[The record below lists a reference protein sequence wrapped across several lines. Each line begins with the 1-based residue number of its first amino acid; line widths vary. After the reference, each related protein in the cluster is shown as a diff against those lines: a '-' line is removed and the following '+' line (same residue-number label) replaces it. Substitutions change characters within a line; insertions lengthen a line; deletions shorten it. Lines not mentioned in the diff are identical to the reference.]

1 MADFYGRRSYPH
13 FELERGQGFRILRR
27 CVKYYYY
34 SSQGFLAKLDSGIKC
49 FKFMFTVYDGHGG
62 AKIAAHVSKNLHK
75 FIVRRPEY
83 KQGNYEDAIVKV
95 WNLAIPSYLTY
106 FKVKRFFRPSWS
118 VTRQRERTSL

>member
-1 MADFYGRRSYPH
+1 
-13 FELERGQGFRILRR
+13 
-27 CVKYYYY
+27 
-34 SSQGFLAKLDSGIKC
+34 
-49 FKFMFTVYDGHGG
+49 MFTVYDGHGG

-106 FKVKRFFRPSWS
+106 LKLNAAAATFFFSRPSWS
-118 VTRQRERTSL
+118 VTRP

>member
-1 MADFYGRRSYPH
+1 MEDAH
-13 FELERGQGFRILRR
+13 THILNLSEDKD
-27 CVKYYYY
+27 CAFFGGAW
-34 SSQGFLAKLDSGIKC
+34 SIIITQAKLDFDTKY
-49 FKFMFTVYDGHGG
+49 FKFLFTVYDGHGG

>member
-1 MADFYGRRSYPH
+1 MADFYGRRSYPY
-13 FELERGQGFRILRR
+13 FELERGQGFCILRR
-27 CVKYYYY
+27 Y
-34 SSQGFLAKLDSGIKC
+34 STVIIFTQVNVLLNFT
-49 FKFMFTVYDGHGG
+49 FMFTVYDGHGG